1 MGAMF
6 HYIAKFTISKFECKY
21 IKYNVLK
28 IPTDFF
34 HISYSYSSIYNM
46 DIHCKNVMEE
56 SAIPKRKNPHEKSYT
71 IR

>member
-46 DIHCKNVMEE
+46 DIHCC
-56 SAIPKRKNPHEKSYT
+56 IRKECNGGKCNTKAKKPP
-71 IR
+71 